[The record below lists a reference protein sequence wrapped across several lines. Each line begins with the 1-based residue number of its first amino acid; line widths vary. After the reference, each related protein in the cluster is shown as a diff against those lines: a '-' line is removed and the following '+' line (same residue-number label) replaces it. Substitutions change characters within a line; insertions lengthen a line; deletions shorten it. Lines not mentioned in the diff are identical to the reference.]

1 MSEMTV
7 VGAPVRRV
15 DAREKVTGRAR
26 FISDLRVPGMVHAKL
41 WRSPVPHARLR
52 RVNAAAAREAPGVL
66 AVLTADDLADCDRYY
81 GPAFKDQPILAH
93 ERIRYA
99 GEPVAAV
106 VAESEAAALA
116 ALPRLDVGYEE
127 LPAVTTL
134 EAALAPGAPCLHETL
149 RPAGTF
155 RDLARLRPVPG
166 TNICHHYT
174 FRRGDVARGFAEA
187 DLILED
193 TFTFPMVHHYSME
206 AHVAMARWDGDEVT
220 LWASTQ
226 HPFPVRREI
235 AEMFGLPLARV
246 QVIVPYLGGA
256 YGNKSYT
263 KLEPLTV
270 ALARRVGR
278 PVRLALTAEE
288 GFKSVR
294 RAAARTRLKT
304 GARRDGTLVAR
315 ECEVHFQLGA
325 YADVGPRVVQ
335 KAGYTAGGPY
345 RIPHLAIDAYAVY
358 TNTVTS
364 VAFRG
369 YGVPQLAWAYESQMD
384 MLAERLGLDPLEIR
398 AKNLLKRGETF
409 VDGDLPIDA
418 DLEGDLRKAAAAI
431 GWPDRPS
438 PQPSPRRGEGEDWLP
453 SPRRGEGEDWQPP
466 PQGGGGEVW
475 LPARPGREGALLD
488 TLAPHGGEGRVRG
501 PRGKGLACVIKAPLA
516 PSVSSAMVRMHADG
530 SATLLT
536 GSVEFGQGART
547 ALSQIVAQELALPL
561 ERIRIGQP
569 EHGMSPYDQATSAS
583 RSTTLMG
590 LAVQRAAR
598 DVRDQ
603 LLGIGSAALGVPPAA
618 VRLEAG
624 RLVGPDRALAFAE
637 AIARHFGMPGGEL
650 IGRGSYRG
658 EQGHAPLGG
667 VAPFWEIGMAAA
679 EVEVDPETGGV
690 TVLRY
695 VSVADVGK
703 AINPLQCEA
712 QEEGGVMMGIG
723 HSFFEQMVYQDGQLV
738 NPSLLD
744 YRVPAMT
751 DLPGELRSLLVE
763 NADGPG
769 PYGAKGIGESGLLP
783 TAPAIANAIAAAAGV
798 RLTDLP
804 LTPERVWM
812 AVRKAR
818 P

>member
-1 MSEMTV
+1 MGALRV
-7 VGAPVRRV
+7 VGASARRV
-15 DAREKVTGRAR
+15 DGREKVTGRAR
-26 FISDLRVPGMVHAKL
+26 FISDLRIPGMAHAKL

-52 RVNAAAAREAPGVL
+52 RVDGSRAREAPGVL
-66 AVLTADDLADCDRYY
+66 AVLTAEDFADCDRYY

-93 ERIRYA
+93 ERMRYA

-116 ALPRLDVGYEE
+116 ALPLVDVSYEE

-134 EAALAPGAPCLHETL
+134 EEALAPGAPLLHETL
-149 RPAGTF
+149 RPAGAF
-155 RDLARLRPVPG
+155 RDLASLRPVPG

-174 FRRGDVARGFAEA
+174 FRRGDVAQGFAEA
-187 DLILED
+187 DLILEN
-193 TFTFPMVHHYSME
+193 TFVFPMVHHYSME
-206 AHVAMARWDGDEVT
+206 AHVAIACWEGDQVT

-263 KLEPLTV
+263 KIEPLTV

-278 PVRLALTAEE
+278 PVRLGLTVEE
-288 GFKSVR
+288 AFKSVR
-294 RAAARTRLKT
+294 RAAARYRLKT
-304 GARRDGTLVAR
+304 GVRRDGTLVAR

-335 KAGYTAGGPY
+335 KSGYTAGGPY
-345 RIPHLAIDAYAVY
+345 RIPHLAIDTYAVY

-384 MLAERLGLDPLEIR
+384 MLAERLALDPLEIR
-398 AKNLLKRGETF
+398 ARNLLKRGEVF
-409 VDGDLPIDA
+409 AAGDLPMDA

-431 GWPDRPS
+431 GWTSRDFVSSPTPD
-438 PQPSPRRGEGEDWLP
+438 
-453 SPRRGEGEDWQPP
+453 PP
-466 PQGGGGEVW
+466 P
-475 LPARPGREGALLD
+475 PTPGR
-488 TLAPHGGEGRVRG
+488 R

-530 SATLLT
+530 SVTLLA

-547 ALSQIVAQELALPL
+547 ALSQIVAQELALPI
-561 ERIRIGQP
+561 ERIRVGQP
-569 EHGMSPYDQATSAS
+569 EQGMSPYDQATSAS

-590 LAVQRAAR
+590 LAVQRAAQ

-603 LLGIGSAALGVPPAA
+603 LLRIASAALGSAPSAL
-618 VRLEAG
+618 RLEAG
-624 RLVGPDRALAFAE
+624 GLVGPDRTLPLAE
-637 AIARHFGMPGGEL
+637 AIAAHFGMPGGEL

-667 VAPFWEIGMAAA
+667 VAPFWEVGMAAV
-679 EVEVDPETGGV
+679 EVEVDLETGTV

-695 VSVADVGK
+695 ISVADVGK

-723 HSFFEQMVYQDGQLV
+723 HTFFEQMVYQDGQLL

-744 YRVPAMT
+744 YRIPAMT
-751 DLPGELRSLLVE
+751 DLPGELRSILVE
-763 NADGPG
+763 NEDGPG

-783 TAPAIANAIAAAAGV
+783 TAPAIANAIAAAVGV
-798 RLTDLP
+798 RLTELP
-804 LTPERVWM
+804 LTPERVL
-812 AVRKAR
+812 AAIREERK
-818 P
+818 